1 MYCEKSSRKKLRWI
15 LFVISIAVLGYLIQY
30 IFMAQKTQFDEI
42 VYTNIGKLITEPVTV
57 VMKLFTILG
66 SGVTILSIVFAVLC
80 VGYKKHAKY
89 MTINLIVIT
98 ALNQLLKFIFVR
110 PRPEEYR
117 LVQETGYSF
126 PSGHSMISMAFYG
139 LIAYWIWK
147 NVKKPIL
154 KWSLCILL
162 AVLIIGIGISRIYLG
177 VHYASDVIAG
187 FCFSIAYLV
196 GFTHLMKGGKE
207 GETN

>member
-1 MYCEKSSRKKLRWI
+1 ML
-15 LFVISIAVLGYLIQY
+15 SIAVLGYLIQY

-42 VYTNIGKLITEPVTV
+42 IYTNIGKIMTEPVTI

-66 SGVTILSIVFAVLC
+66 SGVTILSIVFATLC
-80 VGYKKHAKY
+80 IGYKKQAKY
-89 MTINLIVIT
+89 MTINLLIIT
-98 ALNQLLKFIFVR
+98 VLNQLLKFIFER

-117 LVQETGYSF
+117 LIQETGYSF
-126 PSGHSMISMAFYG
+126 PSGHSMVSMAFYG

-147 NVKKPIL
+147 NVKKTTL
-154 KWSLCILL
+154 KWVLCILL
-162 AVLIIGIGISRIYLG
+162 AVLIIGIGTSRIYLG

-187 FCFSIAYLV
+187 FCFSVAYLI
-196 GFTHLMKGGKE
+196 GFTHLMKGGRE